1 MRMWQNI
8 KTWLY
13 EGNLLAMAAG
23 AVFSAFALFKLP
35 VWLHERFGE
44 VSIEQLV
51 FFIRNPLNGTDP
63 AIKAS
68 FIENMIK
75 EPAIIAAAAVLPAVI
90 TFMLL
95 HILRMYRTN
104 EEVAGQIPE
113 PNPMKGAAL
122 SLLVLVICCE
132 IAYPLVNRGIE
143 PTVFYNAKPS
153 ENVLSDPRFLIAHA
167 GGAINGAVYTNSR
180 ESIEKAVKN
189 GFKMIELDLD
199 KTSDGE
205 IAALHDW
212 DYFRGITGNEKNG
225 KPMPPQKFLEQQIY
239 GKYTPMDVFTINDF
253 FERNSGTVLV
263 TDKIRDFKEII
274 KNFKFTKRLIVEVF
288 SYSDY
293 EKALKAGIA
302 YPALSL
308 NALGTVDAAA
318 ILKKNIRMVTVSDVF
333 LEQYRE
339 EILCLHRRGVTV
351 MLYAPTKVINDPE
364 YLKSVLGITASMAY
378 VDFCAPKNPECRR

>member
-1 MRMWQNI
+1 MWQHI
-8 KTWLY
+8 RIWLY
-13 EGNLLAMAAG
+13 EGNLFIMTAG
-23 AVFSAFALFKLP
+23 AVFSAFVLLRLP
-35 VWLHERFGE
+35 LWLHDRFGE

-63 AIKAS
+63 AVKAS
-68 FIENMIK
+68 FIETMLK
-75 EPAIIAAAAVLPAVI
+75 EPLIIAVLAVLPAVL
-90 TFMLL
+90 TFILL
-95 HILRMYRTN
+95 NILHMYRTD
-104 EEVAGQIPE
+104 EEVANQIPAHK
-113 PNPMKGAAL
+113 PLKGAAL
-122 SLLVLVICCE
+122 ALLVPVICCE
-132 IAYPLVNRGIE
+132 IAYPFVNRGIE
-143 PTVFYNAKPS
+143 PTVFYNQRPS
-153 ENVLSDPRFLIAHA
+153 ENVLADPRFLIAHA

-180 ESIEKAVKN
+180 ESIDKAVKN
-189 GFKMIELDLD
+189 GFTMIELDLD

-225 KPMPPQKFLEQQIY
+225 KAMPPQKFLEQKIY

-253 FERNSGTVLV
+253 FERNSGAVLV
-263 TDKIRDFKEII
+263 TDKIRDFKGII

-288 SYSDY
+288 SYADY
-293 EKALKAGIA
+293 EKALKAGIL

-308 NALGTVDAAA
+308 NALGTVDAATV
-318 ILKKNIRMVTVSDVF
+318 LKKNIRMVTVSDVF

-364 YLKSVLGITASMAY
+364 YLKSVLGKTVSMAY
-378 VDFCAPKNPECRR
+378 VDFCAPKNPECHR